1 MGGVRVP
8 ALVAGA
14 IFAALLLAVFAGN
27 ALIASGAVKDPTA
40 FETPAKI
47 VFFTL
52 FVAFGFSL
60 VPVMVKLVLGFQV
73 AIGNRDLAPVQ
84 VAVDYSWWIVGA
96 FWALMAL
103 GLAVGLPA
111 AIHDGFFAGE
121 SSPAASEAAKAIARM
136 PVGGTLVAAPGMPA
150 SRMLAQSTLRVRR
163 GATSGLFSGAR
174 YGGAAIFDYRVA
186 GTATTFR
193 RCRYYYITTSRKRGD
208 RIEEINVGISAEKL
222 TKAGLDAAE
231 RQNRARLRGDGWR
244 SRDERTWVRGNV
256 VLDLRVT
263 RIDEPVARENPARAG
278 EWIEY
283 VELRSL
289 RS

>member
-1 MGGVRVP
+1 MGGVRTP

-14 IFAALLLAVFAGN
+14 IFTALLLAAFARN
-27 ALIASGAVKDPTA
+27 ALIASGAVKDPSA

-47 VFFTL
+47 TFFTL

-73 AIGNRDLAPVQ
+73 AIGNRNVAPVRA
-84 VAVDYSWWIVGA
+84 AVDYSWWIVGA
-96 FWALMAL
+96 FWALMAF

-111 AIHDGFFAGE
+111 AIRDGFFEGE
-121 SSPAASEAAKAIARM
+121 SSPAQSEAARAIARM
-136 PVGGTLVAAPGMPA
+136 PVEGTLVAAPGMPA

-163 GATSGLFSGAR
+163 GATSPLFSGAR

-186 GTATTFR
+186 GTATTSR
-193 RCRYYYITTSRKRGD
+193 RCRYYYVTTSRKRSD

-222 TKAGLDAAE
+222 TKAALAVSE
-231 RQNRARLRGDGWR
+231 RRNAARLRADGWR
-244 SRDERTWVRGNV
+244 SRDGSTWVRGDV
-256 VLDLRVT
+256 VLDLRAT
-263 RIDEPVARENPARAG
+263 RIDEPVAGENTARAG

-283 VELRSL
+283 VELHSL

>member
-1 MGGVRVP
+1 MGGVRIP

-27 ALIASGAVKDPTA
+27 ALIASGAVKNPGA

-60 VPVMVKLVLGFQV
+60 VPVMVKLVVGFQV
-73 AIGNRDLAPVQ
+73 AIGNRSLAPVRA
-84 VAVDYSWWIVGA
+84 AVDYSWWIVAA
-96 FWALMAL
+96 FWALMAA

-111 AIHDGFFAGE
+111 AIRDGFFAGE
-121 SSPAASEAAKAIARM
+121 SSPAQSEAAKAIARM
-136 PVGGTLVAAPGMPA
+136 PAEGTLVAAPGMPA

-163 GATSGLFSGAR
+163 GAASPLFSGAR
-174 YGGAAIFDYRVA
+174 YGGAAVFDYRVG

-208 RIEEINVGISAEKL
+208 RIDEINVGISAEKL
-222 TKAGLDAAE
+222 TKAGLAAAE
-231 RQNRARLRGDGWR
+231 RQNRTRLHADGWR
-244 SRDERTWVRGNV
+244 SRDGRTWVRGDM

-263 RIDEPVARENPARAG
+263 RIDEPVAGENPARAG

-283 VELRSL
+283 VELHSL